1 MKIII
6 LKNLK
11 HRKKLNT
18 SLLVGQCLQNLHL
31 MKNKINLIITEE
43 KTVLKNCVKKL
54 KECAMKIVNN
64 EKKEMIPLT
73 KEENKYIKIKRHA
86 IYAKKIE
93 KVY

>member
-11 HRKKLNT
+11 QRKKLNT

-43 KTVLKNCVKKL
+43 KTVLKRV
-54 KECAMKIVNN
+54 
-64 EKKEMIPLT
+64 
-73 KEENKYIKIKRHA
+73 
-86 IYAKKIE
+86 
-93 KVY
+93 